1 MADWN
6 NNLPPEEY
14 NQHNIL
20 IILTNGDLSL
30 LFRYGLCTSY
40 LDWITKNIRNEET
53 NNEND
58 AEAKLED
65 EIRNLRMDETKV

>member
-1 MADWN
+1 M
-6 NNLPPEEY
+6 
-14 NQHNIL
+14 
-20 IILTNGDLSL
+20 TNGDLSL

-40 LDWITKNIRNEET
+40 LDSITKNIRNEET

-65 EIRNLRMDETKV
+65 EIQNLRMDETKVYSYKRWCLFCFGCIK